1 MHSNLFEAHHIL
13 YWALNKMQCKHIS
26 PLPNDEHVKL
36 DAEIETFSVL
46 CVHERTQPVDYA
58 WFSCIEKILFS
69 SVHRCRNKYDEIGAC
84 VYATQSGI

>member
-13 YWALNKMQCKHIS
+13 YWALNKMQCVHIS

-36 DAEIETFSVL
+36 DAETETFSVV
-46 CVHERTQPVDYA
+46 CTQSVDYA
-58 WFSCIEKILFS
+58 LFSCIEKILFL